1 MSSGDVIIIK
11 SRSSSVLEAAACR
24 AALMSSFRHGIL
36 QILDSVGV
44 CFCSVSSWGKFL
56 LVSNKLMDV
65 SLVPTEPKLSS
76 CKLQ

>member
-11 SRSSSVLEAAACR
+11 SRSSSVLEAAASR

-44 CFCSVSSWGKFL
+44 GFAR
-56 LVSNKLMDV
+56 
-65 SLVPTEPKLSS
+65 
-76 CKLQ
+76 